1 MSDTDAHTERILH
14 AAIDFVRAM
23 HLPDD
28 HDTRLAEWQ
37 EQQTAALAALVAAV
51 EQHVVQKEA
60 TDAADS

>member
-1 MSDTDAHTERILH
+1 MSGTDAHTERILR

-23 HLPDD
+23 HIPAD
-28 HDTRLAEWQ
+28 HETRLAEWQ
-37 EQQTAALAALVAAV
+37 NQQTAALARLVAAV